1 MEIPAPVLAF
11 LAALPEGADNCSV
24 SFGGVVVSISR
35 PNMLVYTGFEP
46 VEKIAERVGLG
57 RESSFIRDDQGRV
70 PVPAH
75 ARRVDDLAMQGKALG
90 LTADELARAA
100 ARRPTDVASL
110 SQQMPAFEDD
120 PLAPETEVDRLT
132 DKARAEFAAATAPPK
147 EET

>member
-35 PNMLVYTGFEP
+35 PNMRLKTSGLDAWLP
-46 VEKIAERVGLG
+46 TAE
-57 RESSFIRDDQGRV
+57 ESSHFAGIDRLGVQT
-70 PVPAH
+70 
-75 ARRVDDLAMQGKALG
+75 QGKALG

-110 SQQMPAFEDD
+110 SQQMPVFEED
-120 PLAPETEVDRLT
+120 PLATETETDRLT
-132 DKARAEFAAATAPPK
+132 DRARAEFAAATAPK
-147 EET
+147 GEV